1 MAVPPDRKN
10 LQNPAPQDLSL
21 FQEPVDRIKIPAS
34 TTIAYANDAIDRKV
48 DYGKDGYAVDA
59 DGTIRIPIYPNNQD
73 YSDFSGP
80 NPKQGIPEDIDYGGF
95 TNNDFDGLIGS
106 RDTET
111 GSIPGLNSS
120 KKPIKVTGSQD
131 ATSNNTKTI
140 TKPFTENLAPVP
152 IEPRAN
158 ELNQFSSVSYNI
170 ALYMMNSRSYVDI
183 TKSPDSPQEALRFPN
198 SQLLMRSGG
207 VGLDNTNNNF
217 SNDFFIDDLE
227 ISNIAVGP
235 NRFRHNTNATDIRF
249 TITEPRGVTLLE
261 KLQSL
266 ASTVL
271 VTTKEKY
278 IHAPY
283 LLEIQFKGYD
293 ERGKIVP
300 TFSKPK
306 YIPIRITDIT
316 FEVTSSGT
324 QYRVTAV
331 PFSNQALK
339 SIVST
344 IPHNIELQAKTVGD
358 IFSSE
363 VTKIVEESTKISD
376 ANQGIDGPGNV
387 NASKIKRTKVKN
399 LGEILT
405 DSQKARTGTPPLS
418 GQPKTIIQS
427 DGKPRVVQPPAERYD
442 VYNFLIADEIANAK
456 LNLGDLYDVLNTPVP
471 TDGEKKAKTNND
483 DKSQFETYVQGL
495 TKGIKFDKDT
505 GIFKIN
511 AGTDISRLINLVIMH
526 SDYMDKNIEENPDQY
541 AKSGDPINWFRI
553 RPVIKS
559 ANSEGGGY
567 DAKEGRY
574 KYEIMFAVEK
584 NVIHYHD
591 FPWAKKSVPLGKGY
605 HKKYD
610 YIFSGQNTQ
619 VLDFQLK
626 FNTAFLQVMTAGTG
640 SPFANKNATSPFTPL
655 QKEVVDSVEGNTIN
669 VADNLTRKRAKDLFS
684 SVMSDG
690 VDLVNLDMQIVGD
703 PAWIPTSDAYW
714 QDKVR
719 KGETYT
725 QAFMPD
731 GTINYNLSPPFV
743 QVNLKTP
750 LDYDNKTGLQNPN
763 QVSNSS
769 FSGVY
774 RITQVDSTFSGGT
787 FQQRL
792 TGFRAPMQSI
802 AGGQGRDKTETA
814 GKERNAVIDEFSKD
828 ALNYLKNQAKDSKIN
843 KGIAANVVNP
853 EFNDYDVLT

>member
-1 MAVPPDRKN
+1 MAVPPNKKN
-10 LQNPAPQDLSL
+10 FQNPSPQDLSL
-21 FQEPVDRIKIPAS
+21 FNEPVDRIKIPAG
-34 TTIAYANDAIDRKV
+34 TTIAYANDTIGGTV
-48 DYGKDGYAVDA
+48 DYSRNGNPVNA
-59 DGTIRIPIYPNNQD
+59 DGIPRITIYPNNQD
-73 YSDFSGP
+73 FSDFAGP
-80 NPKQGIPEDIDYGGF
+80 NPRNKGTPEDIEYGGF
-95 TNNDFDGLIGS
+95 TNNDFNGLMGS
-106 RDTET
+106 RDSAT
-111 GSIPGLNSS
+111 GVIPGLNNST
-120 KKPIKVTGSQD
+120 KPIKVSGSKD
-131 ATSNNTKTI
+131 ATGGNKTVV
-140 TKPFTENLAPVP
+140 KPFTENLAPVP
-152 IEPRAN
+152 IEPKAN
-158 ELNQFSSVSYNI
+158 ELNEYTSVSYNI

-183 TKSPDSPQEALRFPN
+183 TKSPNNPEDALRYPN

-207 VGLDNTNNNF
+207 VGLDNTNNDF

-235 NRFRHNTNATDIRF
+235 NKFRHNTNATDIRF

-261 KLQSL
+261 KLQRL
-266 ASTVL
+266 AGTVL

-283 LLEIQFKGYD
+283 LLEIKFKGYD
-293 ERGKIVP
+293 QTGKLIP
-300 TFSKPK
+300 TASKPK
-306 YIPIRITDIT
+306 YIPIRVTDMT
-316 FEVTSSGT
+316 FEVTASGT

-331 PFSNQALK
+331 PFSNQALQ

-344 IPHNIELQAKTVGD
+344 IPHNIELKAKTVGD

-363 VTKIVEESTKISD
+363 VTKVVDESTKISD
-376 ANQGIDGPGNV
+376 ENQGIDGPGIGN
-387 NASKIKRTKVKN
+387 STKIKRTKVKN
-399 LGEILT
+399 LAEILT
-405 DSQKARTGTPPLS
+405 DSQKVRTGTPPLS
-418 GQPKTIIQS
+418 GNAKTIIQRN
-427 DGKPRVVQPPAERYD
+427 GKPYQVQPPAERYD
-442 VYNFLIADEIANAK
+442 TYNFLIADEIANAK

-471 TDGEKKAKTNND
+471 TDGEKKNTKKTD
-483 DKSQFETYVQGL
+483 RSQFETYVQGL
-495 TKGIKFDKDT
+495 TKGVKFDKDT

-511 AGTDISRLINLVIMH
+511 AGTDISKLINLVIMH
-526 SDYMDKNIEENPDQY
+526 SDYMDKNIEDNPDQY
-541 AKSGDPINWFRI
+541 ARSGDPINWFRI

-559 ANSEGGGY
+559 ATSSGGGY

-574 KYEIMFAVEK
+574 KYDIMFAVEK

-591 FPWAKKSVPLGKGY
+591 FPWAKKSKPLGEGY

-640 SPFANKNATSPFTPL
+640 SPFANKSANTPFTPV
-655 QKEVVDSVEGNTIN
+655 QKEIVDTVEGNTTN
-669 VADNLTRKRAKDLFS
+669 VEDNITRKRAKDLFS

-690 VDLVNLDMQIVGD
+690 VDMVNLDMQIVGD

-719 KGETYT
+719 RGEQYA

-731 GTINYNLSPPFV
+731 GTINYNLSPPFI

-750 LDYDNKTGLQNPN
+750 TDYDETTGLQDPN
-763 QVSNSS
+763 KATNSS

-774 RITQVDSTFSGGT
+774 RITQVDSTFSGGA

-792 TGFRAPMQSI
+792 TGLRAPMQSV
-802 AGGQGRDKTETA
+802 AGGVARDKNQDEGT
-814 GKERNAVIDEFSKD
+814 ERNTVVDEFSDD
-828 ALNYLKNQAKDSKIN
+828 ALKYLKKQAKDSRIN
-843 KGIAANVVNP
+843 NGTTAKVVNP

>member
-1 MAVPPDRKN
+1 MAVPPDKKF
-10 LQNPAPQDLSL
+10 QNPSPQDLSL
-21 FQEPVDRIKIPAS
+21 FTEPVDRIKIPAG

-73 YSDFSGP
+73 FSDFAGP
-80 NPKQGIPEDIDYGGF
+80 NPNKKGTPEDIDYGEY
-95 TNNDFDGLIGS
+95 TDNDFNGLIGS
-106 RDTET
+106 RDSET
-111 GSIPGLNSS
+111 GAIPGLNTN
-120 KKPIKVTGSQD
+120 KKPVKVLGSND
-131 ATSNNTKTI
+131 ASNGNKTV

-152 IEPRAN
+152 ISDKPN

-183 TKSPDSPQEALRFPN
+183 TRSPNNPQEALQFPN

-235 NRFRHNTNATDIRF
+235 NKFRHNTNATDIRF

-266 ASTVL
+266 AGTVL

-283 LLEIQFKGYD
+283 LLEIKFKGYD
-293 ERGKIVP
+293 ETGKPVP
-300 TFSKPK
+300 TPSKPK
-306 YIPIRITDIT
+306 YIPIRITNMT

-324 QYRVTAV
+324 QYRVEAV
-331 PFSNQALK
+331 PFSNQALQ

-344 IPHNIELQAKTVGD
+344 IPHNIELTAKTVGD

-363 VTKIVEESTKISD
+363 VIKVVDEATKISD
-376 ANQGIDGPGNV
+376 ANQGIDGPGSV
-387 NASKIKRTKVKN
+387 NATKIKRTKVKN
-399 LGEILT
+399 LAEILT
-405 DSQKARTGTPPLS
+405 DSQKTRTGSPPLS
-418 GQPKTIIQS
+418 GNAKTIILKN
-427 DGKPRVVQPPAERYD
+427 GKPYQVQPPAEKYD
-442 VYNFLIADEIANAK
+442 TYNFLIADEIANAK

-471 TDGEKKAKTNND
+471 TDGEKKNTKKTD
-483 DKSQFETYVQGL
+483 RSQFETYVQGL
-495 TKGIKFDKDT
+495 TKGVKFDKDT

-511 AGTDISRLINLVIMH
+511 AGTDISKLINLVIMH
-526 SDYMDKNIEENPDQY
+526 SDYMDKNIEDNPDQY

-559 ANSEGGGY
+559 ATSSGGGY

-574 KYEIMFAVEK
+574 KYDIMFAVEK

-591 FPWAKKSVPLGKGY
+591 FPWAKKSRPIGKGY

-640 SPFANKNATSPFTPL
+640 SPFANKTAKTPFTPV
-655 QKEVVDSVEGNTIN
+655 QKEIVDSVEGNTTN
-669 VADNLTRKRAKDLFS
+669 VEDNITRKRAKDLFS

-690 VDLVNLDMQIVGD
+690 VDMVNLDMQIVGD

-719 KGETYT
+719 KGEQYA

-731 GTINYNLSPPFV
+731 GTINYNLSPPFI
-743 QVNLKTP
+743 QLNLKTP
-750 LDYDNKTGLQNPN
+750 IDYDNTTGLQDPN
-763 QVSNSS
+763 QSINSS

-774 RITQVDSTFSGGT
+774 RITQIDSTFSGGA

-792 TGFRAPMQSI
+792 TGLRAPMQSV
-802 AGGQGRDKTETA
+802 AGGVARDKKQNQGA
-814 GKERNAVIDEFSKD
+814 ERNTVIDEFSND
-828 ALNYLKNQAKDSKIN
+828 ALKYLKKQAKDSRIN
-843 KGIAANVVNP
+843 NGTTAKVVNP